1 VEKAVNLA
9 EAEWFGA
16 LFFKAANARRL
27 TQQCLRRRALER
39 VKP

>member
-9 EAEWFGA
+9 EAVQFGS

-27 TQQCLRRRALER
+27 AQQYLHMRALER
-39 VKP
+39 VNP